1 MNQDNEEIIL
11 ISSES
16 NPVEI
21 KAKAAKRSNLIKE
34 FIKDFPE
41 NNIPLNSINYKT
53 LLKIKEYL
61 EHYENSEPKEIRQPL
76 PKKDFKNIV
85 DSWDYNFIDLQ
96 NETIFEIMLAANYM
110 DIRPLLNLTCAKI
123 ASEITGKNE
132 QQIRDLFKM
141 GKDCCIDENET
152 GDNIENKPFEIVD
165 F

>member
-141 GKDCCIDENET
+141 GKDCGIDENET
-152 GDNIENKPFEIVD
+152 EDNIENKSFKIVD

>member
-132 QQIRDLFKM
+132 LQIKDLFKM
-141 GKDCCIDENET
+141 GKDRDMNENEII
-152 GDNIENKPFEIVD
+152 DNMENKLLEEEF

>member
-1 MNQDNEEIIL
+1 MNQENEEIIL

-34 FIKDFPE
+34 FIQDFPE

-123 ASEITGKNE
+123 ASKITGKNNKRFI
-132 QQIRDLFKM
+132 QN
-141 GKDCCIDENET
+141 GKRLWYR
-152 GDNIENKPFEIVD
+152 
-165 F
+165 

>member
-34 FIKDFPE
+34 FIQDFPE

-61 EHYENSEPKEIRQPL
+61 EHYENSEPKDIRQPL

-141 GKDCCIDENET
+141 GKDCGIDENET
-152 GDNIENKPFEIVD
+152 EDNIKNKNFEIVD

>member
-96 NETIFEIMLAANYM
+96 NETIFEIMLAANFM

-132 QQIRDLFKM
+132 LQIKDLFKM
-141 GKDCCIDENET
+141 GKDRDMNENEII
-152 GDNIENKPFEIVD
+152 DNMENKLLEEEF

>member
-1 MNQDNEEIIL
+1 MNHDNEEIIL

-141 GKDCCIDENET
+141 GKDCGIDENEKE
-152 GDNIENKPFEIVD
+152 DNIENKPFEIVD

>member
-1 MNQDNEEIIL
+1 MNQENEEIIL

-21 KAKAAKRSNLIKE
+21 KAKAALHSNLIKD

-85 DSWDYNFIDLQ
+85 DIWDYNFIDLQ
-96 NETIFEIMLAANYM
+96 NETIFEIMLSANFM

-132 QQIRDLFKM
+132 LQIKDLFKM
-141 GKDCCIDENET
+141 GKDRDMNENEII
-152 GDNIENKPFEIVD
+152 DNMENKLLEEEF

>member
-1 MNQDNEEIIL
+1 MNQENEEIIL

-21 KAKAAKRSNLIKE
+21 KAKAALHSNLIKD

-85 DSWDYNFIDLQ
+85 DIWDYNFIDLQ
-96 NETIFEIMLAANYM
+96 NETIFEIMLAANFM

-132 QQIRDLFKM
+132 LQIKDLFKM
-141 GKDCCIDENET
+141 GKDRDMNENEII
-152 GDNIENKPFEIVD
+152 DNMENKLLEEEF

>member
-141 GKDCCIDENET
+141 GKDCGIDENET
-152 GDNIENKPFEIVD
+152 EDNIINKPFEIVD